1 MAAPAPTGTGH
12 GLLLVH
18 GSPAAVSRWLRK
30 GLVSATLARFGEW
43 TGVTLAEERAR
54 SAAPYDIGLEV
65 LVSRPAP
72 RRVRPVIA
80 LLDIDGRAVV
90 SVQAGQVRRSQ
101 RWLVWEPGRGVVDT
115 PSLPRLEVGALLSAA
130 RASGPVRAEEVRAV
144 LSSTRGSP
152 VDLLVTLLGL
162 LGLPGRELLLAGDC
176 DDATDVQPSFRSVAT
191 FDRLVADEVD
201 HHEEWSSAWSGR
213 PPGSAHPE
221 QTGRGRS

>member
-18 GSPAAVSRWLRK
+18 GSPAVVSRWLRK

-72 RRVRPVIA
+72 RRARPVLA
-80 LLDIDGRAVV
+80 FLDVRGRAVV
-90 SVQAGQVRRSQ
+90 SVQTGGVRRHQ
-101 RWLVWEPGRGVVDT
+101 HWLVWEPGRGVVDT
-115 PSLPRLEVGALLSAA
+115 PSLPRLEVGRLLSAA
-130 RASGPVRAEEVRAV
+130 RAPGPVRAEEVGAV

-152 VDLLVTLLGL
+152 VDLLVTVLGL
-162 LGLPGRELLLAGDC
+162 LGLPGRELLLDGDC
-176 DDATDVQPSFRSVAT
+176 DGATDVQPSFRSVAA
-191 FDRLVADEVD
+191 FDRLVADEAD
-201 HHEEWSSAWSGR
+201 HREEWSSAWNGR
-213 PPGSAHPE
+213 PPGSAGHE
-221 QTGRGRS
+221 RGGRGRS